1 MNQQRKNEFLGLVR
15 PIAAAVLVSSS
26 AVAFAETP
34 QTSRAGVEYSP
45 PKIELSASDFSWDS
59 IKARL
64 QSMGGAFGS
73 DSAASKDQSA
83 YVELPSA
90 NRSGNAPFERS
101 AAIPSG
107 PKSVE
112 NDAKDGRGAQEY
124 VPEPVSASSS
134 VDNTRPLAANLL
146 ASQGTRDPEEQ
157 DRSGVRYDPVR
168 YDSFGQ
174 WWDVV
179 SK

>member
-1 MNQQRKNEFLGLVR
+1 MNQQRKFEILGLVR

-26 AVAFAETP
+26 AIAFADTP

-64 QSMGGAFGS
+64 QSMGSAFGS
-73 DSAASKDQSA
+73 DAPASKDPSI

-90 NRSGNAPFERS
+90 NRSGNAPFERA

-107 PKSVE
+107 PQRVDNE
-112 NDAKDGRGAQEY
+112 AKDGRGAQDY

-134 VDNTRPLAANLL
+134 IDNTRPLAANLL
-146 ASQGTRDPEEQ
+146 VSQGTRDPEAQ

-168 YDSFGQ
+168 YDSFAQ
-174 WWDVV
+174 WWDAV
-179 SK
+179 SQ